1 MLVLLRRRPRVGIKC
16 RVKHSTYISPAA
28 IRIVTFLQLAAV
40 LSFKAVASAPEPAKL
55 RPDADAAFQ
64 QYVRL
69 TDARNQLE
77 ISQNRWLW
85 PDSLPEKER
94 QEAFSALKNGEVKI
108 ERLETLQ
115 NGETID
121 CPGAMIPH
129 WIGVAFIP
137 GAKLDDVLAVLKD
150 YNRHAIYYAPDV
162 ERSKIK
168 SQDGDRFRVFL
179 RFRRHKIITV
189 VLDTE
194 HQIEY
199 FRDDA
204 TKAHSRSS
212 ATRIAQIENPGTS
225 GERERLPGND
235 QGFLWRMET
244 WWRVQQRDGG
254 VYIQSEAATL
264 TRDIPTGLGWLVRPF
279 VTSIPKE
286 TLSFTLE
293 ATRNAVKKRIPQ

>member
-1 MLVLLRRRPRVGIKC
+1 
-16 RVKHSTYISPAA
+16 VKHSPYISPAT
-28 IRIVTFLQLAAV
+28 IRIVTFLLLAAV
-40 LSFKAVASAPEPAKL
+40 FSVSALPSPPQPARL
-55 RPDADAAFQ
+55 RPEADAAFQ

-69 TDARNQLE
+69 TDARNQSE
-77 ISQNRWLW
+77 ITAKNHWLW

-94 QEAFSALKNGEVKI
+94 NEAFSALKMGEVKVK
-108 ERLETLQ
+108 RLETLQ

-129 WIGVAFIP
+129 WVGVAFIP

-162 ERSKIK
+162 ERSKIE
-168 SQDGDRFRVFL
+168 SQDGNRFRVFL

-189 VLDTE
+189 VLNTD

-204 TKAHSRSS
+204 TRAHSRSS
-212 ATRIAQIENPGTS
+212 STRIAQVENPGTS
-225 GERERLPGND
+225 SEREKPLGND

-244 WWRVQQRDGG
+244 WWRVQERDGG

-264 TRDIPTGLGWLVRPF
+264 TRDIPTGLGWLVGPF

-286 TLSFTLE
+286 TLNFTLE
-293 ATRNAVKKRIPQ
+293 ATRNAVKKRIQQ